1 MSGLAALERKLESG
15 ERLTY
20 EDGCALFLHPDLL
33 ELGALANRV
42 RERRHGDRTYF
53 NVNMRFEAT
62 NVCEASCSFC
72 AFAKLEEG
80 APLAHTTSHEAAWRE
95 LEQFPDPRLTELHM
109 VNGLHPN
116 LPFEWY
122 EDLLRGWK
130 RVRPQVHLKCFTGV
144 EIVFFAQKFGMSYE
158 EVLGRLQAAGLG
170 SLPGGGAEIFHP
182 DVRQRIAPDKATAE
196 EYLAAHRAA
205 HRLGLPSNCT
215 MLYGHIETFEHRVD
229 HLLKLRA
236 LQDETGGF
244 QCFIP
249 LAFHNEN
256 NSLRKLPEP
265 TAVDNLRTLA
275 VARLLLDNFAHVKAY
290 WVSMGIATAQIA
302 LRFGA
307 DDLDGTIVHES
318 IYHSAGSKV
327 PMALSRDELV
337 RLIREAGRVPVE
349 RDTTYGVV
357 EELPRAPQPEAAMKV
372 RDRMANKRALAQAP
386 RRERWSS

>member
-1 MSGLAALERKLESG
+1 MSGFAAIEQKVKAG
-15 ERLTY
+15 ERLSF
-20 EDGCALFLHPDLL
+20 EDGCELFLESDVLR
-33 ELGALANRV
+33 LGMLANWV

-80 APLAHTTSHEAAWRE
+80 APLAHTTTHEAAWRE
-95 LEQFPDPRLTELHM
+95 LAEFPDPRLTELHM
-109 VNGLHPN
+109 VNGLHPH

-122 EDLLRGWK
+122 EELLRGWK
-130 RVRPQVHLKCFTGV
+130 RARPGIHLKCFTGV
-144 EIVFFAQKFGMSYE
+144 EIHYFAQKFGLTYE
-158 EVLGRLQAAGLG
+158 QVLGRLKAAGLD

-182 DVRQRIAPDKATAE
+182 QVRQRIAPDKATGDQ
-196 EYLAAHRAA
+196 YLDAHRVA
-205 HRLGLPSNCT
+205 HKLGIPSNCT

-229 HLLKLRA
+229 HLLRLRA
-236 LQDETGGF
+236 LQDETAGF

-265 TAVDNLRTLA
+265 TAIDNLRTLA
-275 VARLLLDNFAHVKAY
+275 LSRLLLDNFAHIKAY
-290 WVSMGIATAQIA
+290 WVSMGIATAQTA

-318 IYHSAGSKV
+318 IYHSAGSRV

-349 RDTTYGVV
+349 RDTTYGVI
-357 EELPRAPQPEAAMKV
+357 EELPRAARPEASMKV
-372 RDRMANKRALAQAP
+372 SERMAQKRALSVV
-386 RRERWSS
+386 SSS

>member
-1 MSGLAALERKLESG
+1 MSGFAAIEQKVKAG
-15 ERLTY
+15 ERLSF
-20 EDGCALFLHPDLL
+20 EDGCELFLESDVLR
-33 ELGALANRV
+33 LGMLANWV

-80 APLAHTTSHEAAWRE
+80 APLAHTTTHEAAWRE
-95 LEQFPDPRLTELHM
+95 LAEFPDPRLTELHM
-109 VNGLHPN
+109 VNGLHPH

-122 EDLLRGWK
+122 EELLRGWK
-130 RVRPQVHLKCFTGV
+130 RARPGIHLKCFTGV
-144 EIVFFAQKFGMSYE
+144 EIHFFAQKFGLTYE
-158 EVLGRLQAAGLG
+158 QVLGRLKAAGLD

-182 DVRQRIAPDKATAE
+182 QVRQRIAPDKATGDQ
-196 EYLAAHRAA
+196 YLDAHRVA
-205 HRLGLPSNCT
+205 HKLGIPSNCT
-215 MLYGHIETFEHRVD
+215 MLYGHIETIEQRVD
-229 HLLKLRA
+229 HLLRLRA
-236 LQDETGGF
+236 LQDETAGF

-265 TAVDNLRTLA
+265 TAIDNLRTLA
-275 VARLLLDNFAHVKAY
+275 LSRLMLDNFAHIKAY
-290 WVSMGIATAQIA
+290 WVSMGIATAQTA

-318 IYHSAGSKV
+318 IYHSAGSRV

-349 RDTTYGVV
+349 RDTTYGVI
-357 EELPRAPQPEAAMKV
+357 EELPRASRPEAAMKV
-372 RDRMANKRALAQAP
+372 SERMAQKRALSVV
-386 RRERWSS
+386 SSS

>member
-1 MSGLAALERKLESG
+1 MTDFASIEAKVKAG
-15 ERLTY
+15 ERLSFD
-20 EDGCALFLHPDLL
+20 DGCQLFLENDLL
-33 ELGALANRV
+33 RLGSLANWV
-42 RERRHGDRTYF
+42 RERRHADRTYF

-80 APLAHTTSHEAAWRE
+80 APLAHTTTHAAAWQE
-95 LEQFPDPRLTELHM
+95 LAEFPDPRLTELHM
-109 VNGLHPN
+109 VNGLHPQ

-122 EDLLRGWK
+122 EELLRGWK
-130 RVRPQVHLKCFTGV
+130 RVRPSVHLKCFTGV
-144 EIVFFAQKFGMSYE
+144 EVHFFAQKFGMSHE
-158 EVLGRLQAAGLG
+158 QVLTRLRAAGLG

-182 DVRQRIAPDKATAE
+182 EVRQRIAPDKANAD

-229 HLLKLRA
+229 HLERLRA

-265 TAVDNLRTLA
+265 TAIDNLRTLA
-275 VARLLLDNFAHVKAY
+275 VARLMLDNIPHIKAY
-290 WVSMGIATAQIA
+290 WVSMGIATAQTA

-318 IYHSAGSKV
+318 IYHSAGSRV

-337 RLIREAGRVPVE
+337 RLIREAGRVPIE
-349 RDTTYGVV
+349 RDTTYGVI
-357 EELPRAPQPEAAMKV
+357 EELPRAARPEAAMKV
-372 RDRMANKRALAQAP
+372 RERMANKRALSVV
-386 RRERWSS
+386 SSS

>member
-1 MSGLAALERKLESG
+1 MSGFAAIEQKVKAG
-15 ERLTY
+15 ERLSF
-20 EDGCALFLHPDLL
+20 EDGCELFLESDVLR
-33 ELGALANRV
+33 LGMLANWV

-80 APLAHTTSHEAAWRE
+80 APLAHTTTHEAAWRE
-95 LEQFPDPRLTELHM
+95 LAEFPDPRLTELHM
-109 VNGLHPN
+109 VNGLHPH

-122 EDLLRGWK
+122 EELLRGWK
-130 RVRPQVHLKCFTGV
+130 RARPGIHLKCFTGV
-144 EIVFFAQKFGMSYE
+144 EIHFFAQKFGLTYE
-158 EVLGRLQAAGLG
+158 QVLGRLKAAGLD

-182 DVRQRIAPDKATAE
+182 QVRQRIAPDKATGDQ
-196 EYLAAHRAA
+196 YLAAHRAA
-205 HRLGLPSNCT
+205 HQLGIPSNCT

-229 HLLKLRA
+229 HLLRLRA
-236 LQDETGGF
+236 LQDETAGF

-265 TAVDNLRTLA
+265 TAIDNLRTLA
-275 VARLLLDNFAHVKAY
+275 LSRLLLDNFAHIKAY
-290 WVSMGIATAQIA
+290 WVSMGIATAQTA

-318 IYHSAGSKV
+318 IYHSAGSRV

-349 RDTTYGVV
+349 RDTTYGVI
-357 EELPRAPQPEAAMKV
+357 EELPRAPRPEAALKV
-372 RDRMANKRALAQAP
+372 SERMAQKRALSVV
-386 RRERWSS
+386 SSS

>member
-1 MSGLAALERKLESG
+1 MSTLSAIESKVEAG
-15 ERLTY
+15 ERLSFD
-20 EDGCALFLHPDLL
+20 DGCALFAEADLL
-33 ELGALANRV
+33 TLGRLANLV

-80 APLAHTTSHEAAWRE
+80 APLAHTTTHEAAWRE
-95 LEQFPDPRLTELHM
+95 LEEFPDPRLTELHM
-109 VNGLHPN
+109 VNGLHPK

-122 EDLLRGWK
+122 EQLLRGWK
-130 RVRPQVHLKCFTGV
+130 RVRPNVHLKCFTGV
-144 EIVFFAQKFGMSYE
+144 EVHYFAHKFGMTHE
-158 EVLGRLQAAGLG
+158 QVLARLKAAGLG

-182 DVRQRIAPDKATAE
+182 EVRQRVAPDKATGD

-205 HRLGLPSNCT
+205 HKLGLPSNCT

-229 HLLKLRA
+229 HLLRLRA
-236 LQDETGGF
+236 LQDETHGF

-265 TAVDNLRTLA
+265 TAVDSLRTLA
-275 VARLLLDNFAHVKAY
+275 ISRLLLDNIAHIKAY
-290 WVSMGIATAQIA
+290 WVSMGIATAQTA
-302 LRFGA
+302 LAFGA
-307 DDLDGTIVHES
+307 DDLDGTIIHES
-318 IYHSAGSKV
+318 IYHSAGSRV
-327 PMALSRDELV
+327 PMALTRDDLV

-349 RDTTYGVV
+349 RDTTYGVI
-357 EELPRAPQPEAAMKV
+357 EELPRAQRLEASMKV
-372 RDRMANKRALAQAP
+372 RERMAHKRALSVVP
-386 RRERWSS
+386 SS

>member
-1 MSGLAALERKLESG
+1 MTSIASLEEKVRSG
-15 ERLTY
+15 ERLTF
-20 EDGCALFLHPDLL
+20 EDGCSLFLEPDVLRV
-33 ELGALANRV
+33 GSLANWV
-42 RERRHGDRTYF
+42 REQRHGDRTYF

-80 APLAHTTSHEAAWRE
+80 APNAHTTTHEEAWKE
-95 LEQFPDPRLTELHM
+95 LQEFPDPRLSELHM
-109 VNGLHPN
+109 VNGLHPH

-122 EDLLRGWK
+122 EELLRGWK
-130 RVRPQVHLKCFTGV
+130 RVRPDVHLKCFTGV
-144 EIVFFAQKFGMSYE
+144 EIHFFVQKFGLSYE
-158 EVLGRLQAAGLG
+158 EVLTRLKAAGLG
-170 SLPGGGAEIFHP
+170 SLPGGGGEIFHP
-182 DVRQRIAPDKATAE
+182 EVRRRIATDKATGD
-196 EYLAAHRAA
+196 EYLMSHRVA

-229 HLLKLRA
+229 HLLQLRA
-236 LQDETGGF
+236 LQDETHGF

-265 TAVDNLRTLA
+265 TAIDSLRTLA
-275 VARLLLDNFAHVKAY
+275 VSRLMLDNFAHIKAY
-290 WVSMGIATAQIA
+290 WVSMGVATAQLG

-307 DDLDGTIVHES
+307 DDLDGTIIHES

-327 PMALSRDELV
+327 PMSLSRDALI
-337 RLIREAGRVPVE
+337 RLIREAGRVPIE

-357 EELPRAPQPEAAMKV
+357 EELPRALRPEAAMKV
-372 RDRMANKRALAQAP
+372 RERLADKRSLAVV
-386 RRERWSS
+386 SGG

>member
-1 MSGLAALERKLESG
+1 MSDFAIIEDKVRAG
-15 ERLTY
+15 ERLSFD
-20 EDGCALFLHPDLL
+20 DGCKLFLEPDLL
-33 ELGALANRV
+33 RLGSLANWV
-42 RERRHGDRTYF
+42 RERRHADRTYF

-80 APLAHTTSHEAAWRE
+80 APLAHTTTHQAAWQE
-95 LEQFPDPRLTELHM
+95 LAEFPDPRLTELHM
-109 VNGLHPN
+109 VNGLHPH

-122 EDLLRGWK
+122 EELLRGWK
-130 RVRPQVHLKCFTGV
+130 RVRPGVHLKCFTGV
-144 EIVFFAQKFGMSYE
+144 EVHFFAQKFGMTHE
-158 EVLGRLQAAGLG
+158 QVLMRLRAAGLD

-182 DVRQRIAPDKATAE
+182 EVRQRIAPDKASAE

-229 HLLKLRA
+229 HLERLRA

-265 TAVDNLRTLA
+265 TAIDNLRTLA
-275 VARLLLDNFAHVKAY
+275 VARLMLDNISHIKAY
-290 WVSMGIATAQIA
+290 WVSMGIATAQTA
-302 LRFGA
+302 LCFGA

-318 IYHSAGSKV
+318 IYHSAGSRV

-349 RDTTYGVV
+349 RDTTYGVI
-357 EELPRAPQPEAAMKV
+357 EELPRAARPEAAMKV
-372 RDRMANKRALAQAP
+372 RERMANRRALSVV
-386 RRERWSS
+386 SSS

>member
-1 MSGLAALERKLESG
+1 MSGMNDVEAKVRSG
-15 ERLTY
+15 ERLTFD
-20 EDGCALFLHPDLL
+20 DGCTLFLESDLL
-33 ELGALANRV
+33 RIGALANAV
-42 RERRHGDRTYF
+42 RERVHGDRTYF

-72 AFAKLEEG
+72 AFAKLKEG
-80 APLAHTTSHEAAWRE
+80 APGAHTTTHEEAWRE
-95 LEQFPDPRLTELHM
+95 LAEFPDPRLRELHM
-109 VNGLHPN
+109 VNGLHPH

-122 EDLLRGWK
+122 EELLRGWK
-130 RVRPQVHLKCFTGV
+130 RVRPDVHLKCFTGV
-144 EIVFFAQKFGMSYE
+144 EIHFFAEKFAMTHE
-158 EVLGRLQAAGLG
+158 QVLRRLMAAGLG
-170 SLPGGGAEIFHP
+170 SLPGGGAEILHA
-182 DVRQRIAPDKATAE
+182 DVRRRIATDKANGD

-229 HLLKLRA
+229 HLLQLRA

-265 TAVDNLRTLA
+265 TAVDSLRTLA
-275 VARLLLDNFAHVKAY
+275 VSRLLLDNIPHIKAY
-290 WVSMGIATAQIA
+290 WVSMGVGTAQLG

-318 IYHSAGSKV
+318 IYHSAGSRV
-327 PMALSRDELV
+327 PMALSRDELI
-337 RLIREAGRVPVE
+337 RLIREAGRVPIE
-349 RDTTYGVV
+349 RDTLYGVI
-357 EELPRAPQPEAAMKV
+357 EELPRAPQPEAALKM
-372 RDRMANKRALAQAP
+372 RDRLASKRAL
-386 RRERWSS
+386 SVMSGS